1 MRNEKIL
8 QSGKLWSLFR
18 LIRRSYF
25 SLGTVSGRALR
36 LVLKLALVAYFL
48 FCVLFLI
55 LRFGILPNVDRYK
68 PEIEQIASRAIGR
81 NLSVSTINASW
92 QGLNPRL
99 VLSDLVVRDRLGR
112 TALVLPD
119 VSATLSWWSVVLADI
134 RFAKIEILRPSLD
147 IERDVDGKIF
157 VAGIFIDTKK
167 ASDGKGLD
175 WVLKQHEI
183 VIRDGVLHWTDQL
196 RNAPALAL
204 SNVNFVLKNRWQ
216 QHQFGLKANPP
227 LHLAAPIDI
236 RGNFQHPVFA
246 RKISDVSNWTGELF
260 ADLRQT
266 DLAALKTYVEY
277 PADLQKGTG
286 AVRSWIHLE
295 KGRIADITADV
306 KLNDVFGR
314 FAKNL
319 PTLDLA
325 QVSGRLMASEKVAL
339 GKKYLP
345 SLFGQAGH
353 SISLVDFSM
362 QTREGISLP
371 ATTIRESFIPGEKGQ
386 PEKVELYAK
395 QLDLHTLA
403 NFAEHL
409 PLPPDQRQML
419 VDFSPKGQL
428 KEFTAKWQG
437 VYPDISTYSLKGQF
451 IKLSMR
457 SQAAQLARPK
467 IGNRPGKAA
476 FPAIPGF
483 ENLSGSV
490 DAGDKG
496 GSFSLDS
503 TDLVL
508 QLPSYFVDPFMPFN
522 RLKMQARWQFE
533 RQDKLIFN
541 VNKMEFQQEGM
552 SGSFTGQHVM
562 PMRQTQNEQKGELDI
577 SGKLSGFDVAQISRY
592 IPANAPE
599 DLRHW
604 LSTAL
609 IAGRAD
615 DVQVRIKGD
624 LAQFPFSGADG
635 KSAGKGEFFVKGNIV
650 GGKLDFAPG
659 HFSEDGKSPLW
670 PSIENIK
677 GSIIFERARMEIKG
691 DSATTLS
698 SELSKVKVVIPDLL
712 SRNAM
717 LNIEGSVNGAL
728 QGMLNYVKA
737 SPVDGW
743 LGYFL
748 QETRASA
755 NAHLGLKLRLPLN
768 HLTESKVQG
777 VLQLANNDTVLQAGI
792 PLISA
797 VNGRLDFN
805 EKGLNLNGLKGIL
818 LGGAVLANGGTQK
831 DGSIRIK
838 LDGSATGEGIRKIFS
853 GTSLEKLSGKI
864 NGTSRYGAQINVKKR
879 QPELIIESSLHGLA
893 LDFPAPL
900 HKLGNET
907 MPLRF
912 EMIPQVSNAQS
923 NMRDEIKLTLGTTIS
938 ARYQRQKTN
947 DRNAS
952 WQVNRGGIGVNMPA
966 PEPDSGVHANVN
978 FVSLNVDDW
987 RRLIGASEAVN
998 TTVATVATVAPA
1010 QNSIAGLDLTPY
1022 MDPNHLSVQTAELVI
1037 LGKKLENVVL
1047 GASHQKGL
1055 WQANLDSSQ
1064 ASGYLRWNEA
1074 SNGQGSGNVSARLS
1088 RLMIPQSAAADVSD
1102 LLEGKNST
1110 AQIPGLDIVAENFE
1124 LFGKKLGHLEL
1135 LASNL
1140 PVANGREWRI
1150 NKISLKNEDAELKGT
1165 GKWSS
1170 RSGEGV
1176 SNLNYVLEIAN
1187 AGRLLDRLGFANILR
1202 GGGGKLEGEIRWN
1215 GPPFAMDIPSMAG
1228 LVQLELNAGQFLKVD
1243 PGAAKLLGVLSL
1255 QSLTRRLTLDFRD
1268 VFSEGF
1274 AFDSIHGSAQI
1285 LQGVAKTDNLKMRSL
1300 NATVLMD
1307 GSADI
1312 AKETQDLHVA
1322 VIPEIN
1328 AGTASVVYA
1337 LAVNPVIGLGTFLA
1351 QLFLREPLAR
1361 AFTYEYQIT
1370 GPWKAPHVLKID
1382 NKEAKNQPASSAPVK

>member
-1 MRNEKIL
+1 M
-8 QSGKLWSLFR
+8 R

-25 SLGTVSGRALR
+25 SLGTASGRALR
-36 LVLKLALVAYFL
+36 LFLKLALAAYFL
-48 FCVLFLI
+48 FCILFLI
-55 LRFGILPNVDRYK
+55 LRFAILPNVDRYK

-81 NLSVSTINASW
+81 PLSVSTIKATW

-99 VLSDLVVRDRLGR
+99 ELGNLVIRDRHGQNS
-112 TALVLPD
+112 LVLPD

-134 RFAKIEILRPSLD
+134 RFANIEILRPSLD
-147 IERDVDGKIF
+147 IERDADGKIF

-167 ASDGKGLD
+167 PGDGKGLD
-175 WVLKQHEI
+175 WVFKQHEI
-183 VIRDGVLHWTDQL
+183 VIRDGVLRWTDHS
-196 RNAPALAL
+196 RNAPALTL
-204 SNVNFVLKNRWQ
+204 SAVNFILKNRWQ
-216 QHQFGLKANPP
+216 QHQFGLKASPP
-227 LHLAAPIDI
+227 PHLAAPIDI

-246 RKISDVSNWTGELF
+246 RKISDISNWTGELF

-266 DLAALKTYVEY
+266 DLSVLKTYVEY
-277 PADLQKGTG
+277 PADLQRGTG
-286 AVRSWIHLE
+286 AVRSWIRLE
-295 KGRIADITADV
+295 KGRIADFTADV
-306 KLNDVFGR
+306 KLNDVLGR

-319 PTLDLA
+319 PALDLT
-325 QVSGRLMASEKVAL
+325 QVSGRLMASEKAAL

-345 SLFGQAGH
+345 SLFGQTGH

-362 QTREGISLP
+362 QTREGVSLP
-371 ATTIRESFIPGEKGQ
+371 STTIRESFIPGEKGQ

-419 VDFSPKGQL
+419 VDFAPKGQL
-428 KEFTAKWQG
+428 REFTAKWQG
-437 VYPDISTYSLKGQF
+437 VYPDISTYTLKGQF
-451 IKLSMR
+451 SKLSMR
-457 SQAAQLARPK
+457 PQAAQLARPK
-467 IGNRPGKAA
+467 MGNRPAKAA

-483 ENLSGSV
+483 ENLSGLV
-490 DAGDKG
+490 DAGNKG

-503 TDLVL
+503 SDLVL

-533 RQDKLIFN
+533 QKDKLTFN
-541 VNKMEFQQEGM
+541 VEKMEFQQEGM
-552 SGSFTGQHVM
+552 SGSFSGQHIM
-562 PMRQTQNEQKGELDI
+562 PMRTDQSEEKGELDI
-577 SGKLSGFDVAQISRY
+577 RGKLSGFDVAQITRY

-599 DLRHW
+599 NLRHW

-615 DVQVRIKGD
+615 DVQVRVKGD
-624 LAQFPFSGADG
+624 LAQFPFSSTDG
-635 KSAGKGEFFVKGNIV
+635 KPAPKGEFFIKGNIS

-659 HFSEDGKSPLW
+659 YFSEDGKSPLW

-677 GSIIFERARMEIKG
+677 GSIIFDRARMEIKG
-691 DSATTLS
+691 DSATSVS

-712 SRNAM
+712 SHNAI
-717 LNIEGSVNGAL
+717 LNIEGNVNGTL

-755 NAHLGLKLRLPLN
+755 NAHLGLKMQLPLN
-768 HLTESKVQG
+768 HLPESKVQG
-777 VLQLANNDTVLQAGI
+777 VLQLANNDVVLQAGI
-792 PLISA
+792 PLISGA
-797 VNGRLDFN
+797 IGRLDFN
-805 EKGLNLNGLKGIL
+805 EKGLNLNGLKGTL
-818 LGGAVLANGGTQK
+818 LGGAVSANGGTQK

-838 LDGSATGEGIRKIFS
+838 LDGNATGDGMRKLFS
-853 GTSLEKLSGKI
+853 GTSLEKLSEKI
-864 NGTSRYGAQINVKKR
+864 SGASHYTAQVNVKKR
-879 QPELIIESSLHGLA
+879 QPELIIESSLQGLA

-900 HKLGNET
+900 HKIANEA
-907 MPLRF
+907 MPLHF
-912 EMIPQVSNAQS
+912 EMSPLLSNEQS
-923 NMRDEIKLTLGTTIS
+923 ILRDEIKLAFGKTIS
-938 ARYQRQKTN
+938 VRYSRQKSQ
-947 DRNAS
+947 DRNAI
-952 WQVNRGGIGVNMPA
+952 WRVNRGGIGVNMPA
-966 PEPDSGVHANVN
+966 PEPESGVHANVN
-978 FVSLNVDDW
+978 FVSLNVDEW
-987 RRLIGASEAVN
+987 RRLIGTSETLNQDAQHAAAS
-998 TTVATVATVAPA
+998 
-1010 QNSIAGLDLTPY
+1010 LDLAAY
-1022 MDPNHLSVQTAELVI
+1022 MEPDHLSVQTAELVI
-1037 LGKKLENVVL
+1037 LGKRLDNVVL

-1064 ASGYLRWNEA
+1064 ASGYLRWSES
-1074 SNGQGSGNVSARLS
+1074 SNGQGLGNVSARLS

-1102 LLEGKNST
+1102 LLEGKSSAT
-1110 AQIPGLDIVAENFE
+1110 QIPGLDIVAENFE
-1124 LFGKKLGHLEL
+1124 LFGKKFGHIEL

-1150 NKISLKNEDAELKGT
+1150 NKIFLKNEDAELKAS

-1187 AGRLLDRLGFANILR
+1187 AGKLLDRLGFANILR
-1202 GGGGKLEGEIRWN
+1202 AGKGKLEGEIRWN
-1215 GPPFAMDIPSMAG
+1215 GPPFAMDIPSMG
-1228 LVQLELNAGQFLKVD
+1228 GVMQLELNAGQFLKVD

-1255 QSLTRRLTLDFRD
+1255 QSLARRLTLDFRD

-1370 GPWKAPHVLKID
+1370 GPWTAPHVLKIE
-1382 NKEAKNQPASSAPVK
+1382 NKEAKNQPESRVQPK

>member
-1 MRNEKIL
+1 M
-8 QSGKLWSLFR
+8 FR

-25 SLGTVSGRALR
+25 SLGTVSGKALR
-36 LVLKLALVAYFL
+36 LFLKFTLVAYFL
-48 FCVLFLI
+48 FCVLFLV

-68 PEIEQIASRAIGR
+68 PEIEQIASRSIGR

-99 VLSDLVVRDRLGR
+99 SLGDVVIRDRHGR

-147 IERDVDGKIF
+147 IERDADGKIF
-157 VAGIFIDTKK
+157 VAGIFFDTHKEN
-167 ASDGKGLD
+167 DGKGLD

-183 VIRDGVLHWTDQL
+183 VIRDGVLRWTDQL
-196 RNAPALAL
+196 RSAPTLAL
-204 SNVNFVLKNRWQ
+204 LDVNFVLKNRWQ

-227 LHLAAPIDI
+227 ARLAAPIDI
-236 RGNFQHPVFA
+236 RGNFQHPVFTK
-246 RKISDVSNWTGELF
+246 KISDVSNWTGELF
-260 ADLRQT
+260 SDLRQT
-266 DLAALKTYVEY
+266 DLAALKTYIEY
-277 PADLQKGTG
+277 PADLQRGTG
-286 AVRSWIHLE
+286 AVRSWLRLE
-295 KGRIADITADV
+295 KGRIADFTADV
-306 KLNDVFGR
+306 KLSDVFGR
-314 FAKNL
+314 FAKDL

-325 QVSGRLMASEKVAL
+325 QVSGRLMASEKGAL

-371 ATTIRESFIPGEKGQ
+371 VTTIRESFIPGEKGQ

-403 NFAEHL
+403 HFAEHL
-409 PLPPDQRQML
+409 PLPSDQRQML
-419 VDFSPKGQL
+419 MDFAPKGQL

-437 VYPDISTYSLKGQF
+437 VYPEISSYSLKGQF
-451 IKLSMR
+451 INLSMR
-457 SQAAQLARPK
+457 PQAAQLARPK

-483 ENLSGSV
+483 ENLSGSL

-496 GSFSLDS
+496 GSFALDS
-503 TDLVL
+503 TELIL

-552 SGSFTGQHVM
+552 SGSFSGQHAM
-562 PMRQTQNEQKGELDI
+562 SMLSNQNEQMGVLDI
-577 SGKLSGFDVAQISRY
+577 SGKLTGFDVAQISRY

-599 DLRHW
+599 DLRRW

-615 DVQVRIKGD
+615 DVVVRIKGD
-624 LAQFPFSGADG
+624 LAQFPFSGPDG
-635 KSAGKGEFFVKGNIV
+635 KPAGKGEFFVKGNII

-659 HFSEDGKSPLW
+659 HLSEDGKSPLW

-677 GSIIFERARMEIKG
+677 GSILFDRARMEIKG
-691 DSATTLS
+691 DSATS
-698 SELSKVKVVIPDLL
+698 MGSDLSKVKVVIPDLL
-712 SRNAM
+712 SSNPI
-717 LNIEGSVNGAL
+717 LNIDGNVSGAL
-728 QGMLNYVKA
+728 QGMLDYVKA

-743 LGYFL
+743 LEHFL

-755 NAHLGLKLRLPLN
+755 NAHLGLKLQLPLN
-768 HLTESKVQG
+768 HLSESKVQG
-777 VLQLANNDTVLQAGI
+777 VLRLANNDTVLQTGI
-792 PLISA
+792 PLISG
-797 VNGRLDFN
+797 VIGKLEFN
-805 EKGLNLNGLKGIL
+805 EKGLNLNGLKGAL
-818 LGGAVLANGGTQK
+818 LGGAVTAHGGTQK

-838 LDGSATGEGIRKIFS
+838 LDGNATGEGIRKIFS

-864 NGTSRYGAQINVKKR
+864 TGVSHYTAQINVKKH

-893 LDFPAPL
+893 LDLPAPL
-900 HKLGNET
+900 HKLANET

-912 EMIPQVSNAQS
+912 EMNPLVANEHSSI
-923 NMRDEIKLTLGTTIS
+923 RDEIKLALGTTIS
-938 ARYQRQKTN
+938 ARYIRQKTL
-947 DRNAS
+947 DRKAL
-952 WQVNRGGIGVNMPA
+952 WQVSRGGIGVNMPA

-978 FVSLNVDDW
+978 FVSLNVDEW
-987 RRLIGASEAVN
+987 GRLIGANESAN
-998 TTVATVATVAPA
+998 ATVQST
-1010 QNSIAGLDLTPY
+1010 SAGLDLTSY
-1022 MDPNHLSVQTAELVI
+1022 MEPNHLSVQTAELII

-1047 GASHQKGL
+1047 GASRQKAS
-1055 WQANLDSSQ
+1055 WQANIDSSQ
-1064 ASGYLRWNEA
+1064 ASGYLRWNES
-1074 SNGQGSGNVSARLS
+1074 SNGQGLGNVSARLS
-1088 RLMIPQSAAADVSD
+1088 RLIIPESAAADVSD
-1102 LLEGKNST
+1102 LLEGKNNA

-1150 NKISLKNEDAELKGT
+1150 NKVSLKNEDAELKGT

-1187 AGRLLDRLGFANILR
+1187 AGKLLDRLGFVNIVR
-1202 GGGGKLEGEIRWN
+1202 AGSGKLDGEIRWN

-1228 LVQLELNAGQFLKVD
+1228 QVQLELNAGQFLKVD

-1255 QSLTRRLTLDFRD
+1255 QSLARRLTLDFRD

-1274 AFDSIHGSAQI
+1274 AFDTIHGSAQI
-1285 LQGVAKTDNLKMRSL
+1285 LQGVAKTNNLKMRSL

-1361 AFTYEYQIT
+1361 AFTYEYQIS

-1382 NKEAKNQPASSAPVK
+1382 NKEAKNQPASSAPLK